1 MPQPEASPT
10 RLKALIVD
18 DEAGIREVCSKAISA
33 EGAEAFAAATG
44 VEGLALARQLLPD
57 FLFLDVGLTDANGM
71 ELLREIRSQ
80 LPSVRV
86 VVITGLA
93 TVEMAVEAM
102 KLGAYDY
109 LAKPHII
116 PQIREMIAQS
126 TRAGPAAASAAP
138 VDSFCGLV
146 GISRVMQHVYSL
158 IDKAAR
164 SDSTVL
170 IQGESGT
177 GKELVARAIHIRSPR
192 ASQPFV
198 PVDCGAIA
206 PSVIESEL
214 FGHAAGAYTDARTA
228 GVGLLRSAG
237 GGTAFL
243 DEIGELPTAVQV
255 KLLRALQEMEVRP
268 VGSTRV
274 EPLGS
279 RIIAAT
285 NLDLGQAVTLGRFRR
300 DLFYR
305 LHVVPIFIQPLRERR
320 EDIAL
325 LIEHF
330 MRDCAGRS
338 GRALSITP
346 EAVQHLTR
354 CDWPGNVR
362 ELENLIR
369 RAFALVDG
377 DTIRLSDM
385 PMLFDEKAAGAAA
398 PAAEPAGQNAPAKG
412 HLLEDRAVETIR
424 DAIRQAD
431 GNKRE
436 AARILGIGIATLYR
450 KMKKHGI
457 GGC

>member
-1 MPQPEASPT
+1 MSQPESSPT
-10 RLKALIVD
+10 RLKALIID
-18 DEAGIREVCSKAISA
+18 DEPGIREVCTRAISA
-33 EGAEAFAAATG
+33 EGAEAFSAATG
-44 VEGLALARQLLPD
+44 VEGLARATELVPD

-71 ELLREIRSQ
+71 EVLREIRSR
-80 LPSVRV
+80 LPSIRV

-116 PQIREMIAQS
+116 PQIREMIAQAM
-126 TRAGPAAASAAP
+126 RAAPAVSAAP
-138 VDSFCGLV
+138 VTSFCGLV
-146 GISRVMQHVYSL
+146 GVSRIMQHVYGL

-192 ASQPFV
+192 AAQPFV
-198 PVDCGAIA
+198 PVDCGAMA

-228 GVGLLRSAG
+228 SIGLLRSAG

-243 DEIGELPTAVQV
+243 DEIGELPVAVQV

-268 VGSTRV
+268 VGSAHT

-285 NLDLGQAVTLGRFRR
+285 NLDLSQAVTLGRFRR

-305 LHVVPIFIQPLRERR
+305 LHVVPIFIQPLRDRR
-320 EDIAL
+320 EDIPL
-325 LIEHF
+325 LVEQF
-330 MRDCAGRS
+330 MRDCAARS

-346 EAVQHLTR
+346 EAVERLAR

-377 DTIRLSDM
+377 DTIRLSDL
-385 PMLFDEKAAGAAA
+385 PLLLDPKTTGAAA
-398 PAAEPAGQNAPAKG
+398 PAPESPGQPAMSKG

-424 DAIRQAD
+424 DAIRQAN

-457 GGC
+457 GE

>member
-1 MPQPEASPT
+1 
-10 RLKALIVD
+10 LIID
-18 DEAGIREVCSKAISA
+18 DEPGIREVCARAISA

-44 VEGLALARQLLPD
+44 VEGLARARELVPD

-80 LPSVRV
+80 LPSIRV
-86 VVITGLA
+86 VVVTGLA

-126 TRAGPAAASAAP
+126 MRTAPAGSAAP
-138 VDSFCGLV
+138 VASFCGLV
-146 GISRVMQHVYSL
+146 GASRAMQQIYAV

-177 GKELVARAIHIRSPR
+177 GKELVARAIHVRSPR

-206 PSVIESEL
+206 PSLIESEL

-228 GVGLLRSAG
+228 GIGLLRSAG

-243 DEIGELPTAVQV
+243 DEIGELPATVQV

-268 VGSTRV
+268 VGSARA

-285 NLDLGQAVTLGRFRR
+285 NLDLSQAVTLGRFRR

-305 LHVVPIFIQPLRERR
+305 LHVVPIFIPPLRERR
-320 EDIAL
+320 EDIPL

-338 GRALSITP
+338 GRALTIAP
-346 EAVQHLTR
+346 EVVAHLAR

-377 DTIRLSDM
+377 NAIRLADL
-385 PMLFDEKAAGAAA
+385 PLLFDTKPALSAVERAALSAVERAAHSMGIR
-398 PAAEPAGQNAPAKG
+398 AGTVGPAKG

-424 DAIRQAD
+424 DALRQAN

-450 KMKKHGI
+450 KLKKYGI
-457 GGC
+457 SD

>member
-1 MPQPEASPT
+1 
-10 RLKALIVD
+10 LIID
-18 DEAGIREVCSKAISA
+18 DEPGIREVCTRAISA

-44 VEGLALARQLLPD
+44 VEGLARARELVPD

-80 LPSVRV
+80 LPSIRV

-116 PQIREMIAQS
+116 PQIREMIAQA
-126 TRAGPAAASAAP
+126 TRTAPAGSAAP
-138 VDSFCGLV
+138 VASFCGLV
-146 GISRVMQHVYSL
+146 GASRAMQQIYAL

-177 GKELVARAIHIRSPR
+177 GKELVARAIHVRSPR

-198 PVDCGAIA
+198 PVDCGAIT
-206 PSVIESEL
+206 PTLIESEL
-214 FGHAAGAYTDARTA
+214 FGHAAGAYTDARTP
-228 GVGLLRSAG
+228 GIGLLRSAG

-243 DEIGELPTAVQV
+243 DEIGELPAAVQV

-268 VGSTRV
+268 VGSARA

-285 NLDLGQAVTLGRFRR
+285 NLDLSQAVTLGRFRR

-305 LHVVPIFIQPLRERR
+305 LHVVPIFIPPLRGRR
-320 EDIAL
+320 EDVPL

-330 MRDCAGRS
+330 MRDCAARS
-338 GRALSITP
+338 GRALTIAP
-346 EAVQHLTR
+346 EAVAHLAR

-377 DTIRLSDM
+377 NAIRLSDM
-385 PMLFDEKAAGAAA
+385 PLLFDTKPALSGAERVERPALSKAC
-398 PAAEPAGQNAPAKG
+398 PEPAERGEGAHEKG

-424 DAIRQAD
+424 DALRQAS

-450 KMKKHGI
+450 KLKKHGI
-457 GGC
+457 GG